1 MTKELELTFNLDG
14 KNISLT
20 AKQIKLLKKLLD
32 ELFSDG
38 IENLSNNPETF
49 DAFSNDEDVV
59 KFDNIIMGDN
69 RYV

>member
-1 MTKELELTFNLDG
+1 MTKELEFTFNLDG

-38 IENLSNNPETF
+38 IENLSNNP